1 MQLLAIHCMMQKGVP
16 NPTGSWYML
25 KPSVALIN
33 WHKIFYCNVKLSHK
47 VFSADGALLGFISQG
62 AHLLSGKI
70 TVYSCWKAIKT
81 ERAPQ
86 VKNASLISPASDHLT
101 RSILF
106 FPHQIFGRSEGIYW
120 CWCSY
125 STAQSGNLSE
135 GYAARTPLIW
145 NFETTTWLLS
155 PHIVIFHMQLTKVHL
170 VSDTTIR
177 ICFIQQSILNQ
188 AHLFRNIH
196 GQVSIVRKMRLR
208 SRKLLCLTAFLQ
220 LEPKQ

>member
-1 MQLLAIHCMMQKGVP
+1 MQVICYHFPNCLRHMQLLAIHCMMQKGVP

-135 GYAARTPLIW
+135 GYAARAPLIW
-145 NFETTTWLLS
+145 KFETTTWLFSLQRCTWFLTPLS
-155 PHIVIFHMQLTKVHL
+155 EFSSFSKVFCLDPWPHIHW
-170 VSDTTIR
+170 
-177 ICFIQQSILNQ
+177 
-188 AHLFRNIH
+188 
-196 GQVSIVRKMRLR
+196 
-208 SRKLLCLTAFLQ
+208 
-220 LEPKQ
+220 